1 VTFGSMDFVL
11 NASVYAPGKTEPVVY
26 SREYRGMPPDPS
38 VRLEL
43 DRGPDLVQ
51 RLRLEILSL
60 TAGPE
65 AKIHVRDLEFTP

>member
-1 VTFGSMDFVL
+1 
-11 NASVYAPGKTEPVVY
+11 
-26 SREYRGMPPDPS
+26 MPPDPS

-60 TAGPE
+60 TAGRA